1 MQTRHEQTV
10 FKRSV
15 DEYPWSAD
23 LTAWPAVQYTY
34 TDAII
39 RTGRDRMSLWLYSQH
54 PLINVTETVKLGVPV
69 QWPELCKDAQLFTL
83 LLIICVH
90 VCLCILCRVFY
101 CAVSGRLVLLIN
113 WLIDWL
119 IDSFHQPANSR
130 NLFRMPACYVIPQ
143 FCPSVRPSVCRT
155 VHLNDSS
162 RSHWQVFVGR
172 FLLLCC
178 DFVPFCTVCRT
189 RRICTVS
196 ARRQWSCK
204 CSATVR
210 LCASGLTEIK

>member
-1 MQTRHEQTV
+1 MQTWHEQTV

-15 DEYPWSAD
+15 DEYPWSTD
-23 LTAWPAVQYTY
+23 LTARPAVQYTY

-54 PLINVTETVKLGVPV
+54 PLINVTKTVKLAVPV

-101 CAVSGRLVLLIN
+101 CALSGRLVLLIN

-119 IDSFHQPANSR
+119 IVFINRQIAAIYSACQRVTLSR
-130 NLFRMPACYVIPQ
+130 N
-143 FCPSVRPSVCRT
+143 SVRPSARLSVALSIWT
-155 VHLNDSS
+155 TAQGHTLSG
-162 RSHWQVFVGR
+162 F
-172 FLLLCC
+172 
-178 DFVPFCTVCRT
+178 
-189 RRICTVS
+189 
-196 ARRQWSCK
+196 RRQI
-204 CSATVR
+204 SAALSRLRSVLHSLPHETNMYSFSSTTVI
-210 LCASGLTEIK
+210 L